1 MEWSGVYIIV
11 GTLSAPP
18 EEPGNVIHTICC
30 WPALARMEP
39 SEVDVCQEP
48 SGPQWSPV
56 VLWNYSEDP
65 VSTVGEQAVN
75 QLPKDVEIFW

>member
-1 MEWSGVYIIV
+1 
-11 GTLSAPP
+11 
-18 EEPGNVIHTICC
+18 
-30 WPALARMEP
+30 MEP
-39 SEVDVCQEP
+39 SGVDVCQGAQW
-48 SGPQWSPV
+48 SQWSPV